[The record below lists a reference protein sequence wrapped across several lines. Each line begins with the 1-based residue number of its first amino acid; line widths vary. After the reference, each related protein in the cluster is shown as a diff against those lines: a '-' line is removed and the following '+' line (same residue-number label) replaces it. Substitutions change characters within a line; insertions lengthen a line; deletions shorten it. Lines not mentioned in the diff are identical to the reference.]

1 MPNKEALELLK
12 KRETNIR
19 AILPSYIDPERFIKS
34 AQLAIYN
41 NSELK
46 YCTPESIVTAVY
58 NAAELGLDFTPAKRQ
73 AYLIKFKD
81 KAVFIP
87 GYGGLIEL
95 ACREGAAEMID
106 AHIVFANDDFK
117 IQFGSD
123 PKIHHIPSLEENPG
137 EILGAYAIAFLAN
150 GRFKPEWMTLKEL
163 KKVRQAS
170 ACPDSPA
177 YKNWLDEMYRK
188 APIRRLFKTLQTSAP
203 KLEKALEYDNQ
214 QYDLTLLD
222 ETQAGE
228 YKKPPK
234 DEKELAKNLKQKQAV
249 GDAGAGKSGESP
261 DGMAGNEAGGMVGTP
276 SASPSPE
283 SIPDFATMEMRKLI
297 AQSVASY
304 KGGAMAFAKMLKRDF
319 NLENITNIRY
329 EDAIELMRRVGI
341 ADSVIKQ
348 FEPIKTE

>member
-203 KLEKALEYDNQ
+203 KLEKALAYDNE

-222 ETQAGE
+222 EIPMEPGKT
-228 YKKPPK
+228 PS
-234 DEKELAKNLKQKQAV
+234 DEKELTDNLKEKHKTKSV
-249 GDAGAGKSGESP
+249 GDAG
-261 DGMAGNEAGGMVGTP
+261 AGNEAGGMVGTP

-283 SIPDFATMEMRKLI
+283 IIEEERKAMINKIAAALPKFKGGMQKFNNQFATKFPLL
-297 AQSVASY
+297 Q
-304 KGGAMAFAKMLKRDF
+304 
-319 NLENITNIRY
+319 NITQL
-329 EDAIELMRRVGI
+329 DVDGARVMWEWMQEQN
-341 ADSVIKQ
+341 K
-348 FEPIKTE
+348 K